1 MEKMTVVNGET
12 PANAYFMNKLQDN
25 VEDAINETIKT
36 SKTATDTSGY
46 SCNYINDINTYSA
59 NETLTGETWINGK
72 PIYRKVF
79 NGNLGI
85 PITHNI
91 ANANFIKIYGY
102 YAGSSGNV
110 FPLPSVRPNYS
121 AYACGIYVNNT
132 QIIFDKGVS
141 LDNNDCVIILEY
153 TKTTD

>member
-25 VEDAINETIKT
+25 VENAINETIKT
-36 SKTATDTSGY
+36 SKIATDTSGY
-46 SCNYINDINTYSA
+46 SCNYINNINTYSA

-102 YAGSSGNV
+102 YAGSSENV
-110 FPLPSVRPNYS
+110 FPLPSIRPNYS
-121 AYACGIYVNNT
+121 TYACGIYVNNT
-132 QIIFDKGVS
+132 QIIFDKGGS